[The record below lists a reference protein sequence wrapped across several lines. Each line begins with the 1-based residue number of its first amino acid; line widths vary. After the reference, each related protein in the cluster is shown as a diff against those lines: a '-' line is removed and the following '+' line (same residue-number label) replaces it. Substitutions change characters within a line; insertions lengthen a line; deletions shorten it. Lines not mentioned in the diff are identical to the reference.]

1 MQKYRRCTDTRVGI
15 IEMLA
20 KVMDGD
26 VPSKCYTPANRTQ
39 RHVPLKAV
47 PGADQS

>member
-1 MQKYRRCTDTRVGI
+1 MHTKSI

-20 KVMDGD
+20 KVMYGD
-26 VPSKCYTPANRTQ
+26 IPSTCYMPAHRTQ
-39 RHVPLKAV
+39 RRIPLKAV